1 MVFVVIGIVVA
12 AADIV
17 VVVVRVVAEI
27 SGTVGTRELDDVR
40 EVACTSVVVG
50 DLGEVVWAIRTGVVL
65 ALN

>member
-12 AADIV
+12 AAGIV
-17 VVVVRVVAEI
+17 VVVVLVVAEI

-40 EVACTSVVVG
+40 KDACTSVVVG